1 MSCASSSF
9 LGLKHKAAS
18 YAFRIFFPLET
29 FCLIPHPEFCMKINF
44 AVPKDNSISSMC
56 SQWQQ
61 ATTQRLTTRTKTGFL
76 SITPTSVSRAWR
88 PEEQFHPIWK
98 EGSNT
103 ALPGTSEPWNSVAVL
118 WVYTHKRTCSFFLK
132 KTWGLSTLEEDFR
145 TLFCYTPRCY

>member
-1 MSCASSSF
+1 MLDPCSVSQHFF
-9 LGLKHKAAS
+9 LWLKHEAAS
-18 YAFRIFFPLET
+18 TFRIFFS
-29 FCLIPHPEFCMKINF
+29 FRNIHPVFCMKINA
-44 AVPKDNSISSMC
+44 AVPKDNSISSMS

-61 ATTQRLTTRTKTGFL
+61 ATTQRQTTRTKTGFL

-132 KTWGLSTLEEDFR
+132 KTWGLSTLGEDFR
-145 TLFCYTPRCY
+145 TLFYYTPGCY